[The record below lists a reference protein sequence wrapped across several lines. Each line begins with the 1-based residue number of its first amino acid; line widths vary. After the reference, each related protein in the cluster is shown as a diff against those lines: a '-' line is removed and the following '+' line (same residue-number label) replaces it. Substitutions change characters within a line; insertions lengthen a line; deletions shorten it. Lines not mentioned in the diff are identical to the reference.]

1 MNDPRLL
8 QFAEL
13 IKAFTDDDLEME
25 LQFHTERM
33 QMMDAHTIYTE
44 QEKQHHRDLK
54 QLVID
59 EQERRLIP

>member
-13 IKAFTDDDLEME
+13 IKAFTDEDLEME
-25 LQFHTERM
+25 LRFHTERIA
-33 QMMDAHTIYTE
+33 MMENHTIYTE
-44 QEKQHHRDLK
+44 PDKQHHRDLR